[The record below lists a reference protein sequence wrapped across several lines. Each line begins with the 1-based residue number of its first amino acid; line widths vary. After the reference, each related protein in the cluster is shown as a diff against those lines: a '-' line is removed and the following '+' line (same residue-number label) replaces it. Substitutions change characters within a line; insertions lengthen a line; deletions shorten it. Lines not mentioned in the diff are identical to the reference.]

1 MVLAWFVFMTILGS
15 ANTAEPIYQ
24 REGHT
29 MPDYRYVI
37 DQVLEVVDGDTV
49 ELRLDMG
56 FQIDYRIRVRLLGLD
71 TPEKT
76 GVQKPYGLAVKDWA
90 TRWYAA
96 QKGSLYL
103 ISKEWDKYGGRVLG
117 DIQLQDGTSLTAVL
131 IKKGLGRPY
140 KGDAK
145 KPWTKA
151 ELDAALS
158 AAQQAVDKP

>member
-1 MVLAWFVFMTILGS
+1 
-15 ANTAEPIYQ
+15 
-24 REGHT
+24 

-37 DQVLEVVDGDTV
+37 DQVTGVVDGDTV
-49 ELRLDMG
+49 DLRLDMG
-56 FQIDYRIRVRLLGLD
+56 FQIEYRIRIRLLGLD

-76 GVQKPYGLAVKDWA
+76 GPQKVAGLAVKDWV

-96 QKGSLYL
+96 QKGPLYL
-103 ISKEWDKYGGRVLG
+103 VSKEWDKFGGRVLG

-140 KGDAK
+140 QGDAK

-151 ELDAALS
+151 ELEAAIT
-158 AAQQAVDKP
+158 AAQGAVDKP